1 MGTQN
6 AIFGETDKAYIENK
20 RNKAKMAYFLGC
32 FSLEFNKNKEV
43 WTNSVSAQDSL
54 MQSEV

>member
-43 WTNSVSAQDSL
+43 
-54 MQSEV
+54 